1 MTTDLPTPSATECD
15 PTSLAVIVIGCV
27 RGLAIGA
34 SAAAA
39 ARCEAVHDA
48 AITIVTT
55 AARSEVPVA
64 M

>member
-1 MTTDLPTPSATECD
+1 VRQVDDNRFADAERNRSD
-15 PTSLAVIVIGCV
+15 PRSLAVIVIGCV
-27 RGLAIGA
+27 RGLAISA
-34 SAAAA
+34 SAAA
-39 ARCEAVHDA
+39 A